1 MERNLL
7 FQPRS
12 LQVPS
17 EMYAKKVTLGK
28 FSPTKVLSSPSDL
41 HHTEKLGHYTERI
54 DRKEGIMND
63 LLIELS
69 NNLKSK
75 GIGDERI
82 QRLLRDR
89 RKKRKEVIVDEHFD
103 EIFQLKNSKLN
114 SKPSES
120 HLHTRTKS
128 TGTSAQTVSKKNK
141 SFIQEK
147 AKQKLSR
154 DRSPELSF
162 TPNAKLN
169 SSEYVKKSE
178 RTPKATKLVHSSKKK
193 EQILKKDL
201 ENQIKEE
208 ELKRREKQFEDSK
221 EAWERTLT
229 SRLLELKKSEAEVLR
244 QRQEITI
251 EFRKLTVL
259 KDDMEQRSREI
270 LIKEEKL
277 KIEAS
282 LQKSRNDIS
291 QSERYRM
298 SVEDLHSCAM
308 RLESFESWLILRE
321 KELEEVNGMLLNER
335 ADLEKTEEFF
345 EELDNNLQSKN
356 LKLQNESQA
365 IETAWHE
372 LEIERQRLHK
382 WSLQLQNLGNQLK
395 LKEHQLDCSIGAL
408 TERRKALKQYQKAL
422 EIRERTAMPSEYSPM
437 NKLSR
442 GVKYPYIESDSKDS
456 ELEMME
462 SRIEFM
468 ESELS
473 GEVISVL
480 TPRSSVSSVAL

>member
-1 MERNLL
+1 
-7 FQPRS
+7 
-12 LQVPS
+12 
-17 EMYAKKVTLGK
+17 
-28 FSPTKVLSSPSDL
+28 
-41 HHTEKLGHYTERI
+41 
-54 DRKEGIMND
+54 
-63 LLIELS
+63 
-69 NNLKSK
+69 
-75 GIGDERI
+75 
-82 QRLLRDR
+82 
-89 RKKRKEVIVDEHFD
+89 
-103 EIFQLKNSKLN
+103 
-114 SKPSES
+114 
-120 HLHTRTKS
+120 
-128 TGTSAQTVSKKNK
+128 
-141 SFIQEK
+141 
-147 AKQKLSR
+147 
-154 DRSPELSF
+154 
-162 TPNAKLN
+162 
-169 SSEYVKKSE
+169 
-178 RTPKATKLVHSSKKK
+178 
-193 EQILKKDL
+193 
-201 ENQIKEE
+201 
-208 ELKRREKQFEDSK
+208 
-221 EAWERTLT
+221 
-229 SRLLELKKSEAEVLR
+229 
-244 QRQEITI
+244 
-251 EFRKLTVL
+251 
-259 KDDMEQRSREI
+259 
-270 LIKEEKL
+270 
-277 KIEAS
+277 
-282 LQKSRNDIS
+282 
-291 QSERYRM
+291 
-298 SVEDLHSCAM
+298 M